1 MGKRGPAPTPTKV
14 LADRGSWLAKTRKDE
29 PDCVEPTLA
38 HPKGMKCA
46 AKRHWNEYIHV
57 LDQMGII
64 SQDDL
69 SNFRILCEIWADYLK
84 VMKSDPG
91 NHKLLSSL
99 RGDYLKIS
107 KEFGMT
113 PASRTGVKGKNSKS
127 GKDEDKSYSI
137 KFG

>member
-1 MGKRGPAPTPTKV
+1 MGKRGTKPVPTAI
-14 LADRGSWLAKTRKDE
+14 LADRGSWRAKTRSDE
-29 PDCVEPTLA
+29 PDRIEPVLT
-38 HPKGMKCA
+38 HPKNMSAA
-46 AKRHWNEYIHV
+46 AKKHWNEYIQV

-84 VMKSDPG
+84 AMKHDKN
-91 NHKLLSSL
+91 NHKLISSL
-99 RGDYLKIS
+99 RSDYLRIS

-113 PASRTGVKGKNSKS
+113 PSSRTGVKGKNNK
-127 GKDEDKSYSI
+127 KDDNSKSYSI